1 MQTICTDSD
10 NDGNCDFDEPT
21 GCVGEFNA
29 PVISM
34 SGMVETAADI
44 AEWATTDFLTGASD
58 DTGME
63 GTSFTD
69 YAGRLNDGRYS
80 VTRVYVATDICGNTS
95 EAGQLIVADASHA
108 AGCAQIQM
116 QRAMMQMQSMTT
128 DLVTIRQ
135 HAWVT

>member
-1 MQTICTDSD
+1 MT
-10 NDGNCDFDEPT
+10 P
-21 GCVGEFNA
+21 
-29 PVISM
+29 
-34 SGMVETAADI
+34 
-44 AEWATTDFLTGASD
+44 EWKGTT
-58 DTGME
+58 
-63 GTSFTD
+63 FTD

-108 AGCAQIQM
+108 AKDAQIQM
-116 QRAMMQMQSMTT
+116 QRAMMQTQSMTT